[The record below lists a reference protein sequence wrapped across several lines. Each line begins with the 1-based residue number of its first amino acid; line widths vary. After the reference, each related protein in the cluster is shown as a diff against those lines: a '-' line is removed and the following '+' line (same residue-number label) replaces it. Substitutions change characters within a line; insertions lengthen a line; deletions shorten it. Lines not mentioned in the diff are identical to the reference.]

1 MYKIIYIT
9 FFLFVLA
16 FESKAES
23 NMMFEKANQ
32 LYHNKLYDSASAL
45 YTQLINDGYETP
57 DLYYNAGNSFYRTE
71 KIGLAVWCYKK
82 ALQLEKNLNIQDNLS
97 LAQNKIKEPIYT
109 QKDIFFIRWWKGLY
123 NFFSVNVWAFISLF
137 SFLIAM
143 IILFI
148 KKLKS
153 DLLISKKVNI
163 SLFSF
168 SIVSMFFMLVKY
180 YNEAYHYHGII
191 INQTTFR
198 KTYFDKNSMIL
209 SEGVEVEY
217 NGIGKVG
224 INVILPNGQEGIINA
239 NDFKKL

>member
-9 FFLFVLA
+9 FFLFLLA

-82 ALQLEKNLNIQDNLS
+82 ALQLENNLNIQDNLA

-143 IILFI
+143 IILFL

-153 DLLISKKVNI
+153 ELSISKKVNI
-163 SLFSF
+163 SLFSL
-168 SIVSMFFMLVKY
+168 SIVSLFFMLVKY

-224 INVILPNGQEGIINA
+224 INVILPNGQEGIISA

>member
-32 LYHNKLYDSASAL
+32 LYHNKLYDSASEL

-82 ALQLEKNLNIQDNLS
+82 ALQLEKNLNIQDNLA

-123 NFFSVNVWAFISLF
+123 NLFSVNVWAFISLF

-143 IILFI
+143 IILFL

-153 DLLISKKVNI
+153 ELSISKKVNI
-163 SLFSF
+163 SLFSL
-168 SIVSMFFMLVKY
+168 SIVSLFFMLVKY

-209 SEGVEVEY
+209 SEGLEVEY

>member
-82 ALQLEKNLNIQDNLS
+82 ALQLENNLNIQDNLA
-97 LAQNKIKEPIYT
+97 LAKNKIKEPIYT
-109 QKDIFFIRWWKGLY
+109 QKYIFFIRWWKGLY

-143 IILFI
+143 IILFL

-153 DLLISKKVNI
+153 ELSISKKVNI
-163 SLFSF
+163 SLFSL
-168 SIVSMFFMLVKY
+168 SIVSLFFMLVKY

-224 INVILPNGQEGIINA
+224 INVILPNGQEGIISA

>member
-82 ALQLEKNLNIQDNLS
+82 ALQLENNLNIQDNLA
-97 LAQNKIKEPIYT
+97 LAKNKIKEPIYT

-123 NFFSVNVWAFISLF
+123 NLFSVNVWAFISLF

-163 SLFSF
+163 SLFSL
-168 SIVSMFFMLVKY
+168 SIVSLFFMLVKY

>member
-71 KIGLAVWCYKK
+71 KIGLAIWCYKK
-82 ALQLEKNLNIQDNLS
+82 ALLLENNLNIQDNLA

-123 NFFSVNVWAFISLF
+123 NLFSVNVWAFISLV

-143 IILFI
+143 VILFLQKI
-148 KKLKS
+148 KFEFS
-153 DLLISKKVNI
+153 ISKKVTI

-209 SEGVEVEY
+209 SEGIEVEY

-224 INVILPNGQEGIINA
+224 INIILPNGQEGIISASN
-239 NDFKKL
+239 FRKL

>member
-9 FFLFVLA
+9 FFLFLLA

-82 ALQLEKNLNIQDNLS
+82 ALQLENNLNIQDNLA

-143 IILFI
+143 IILFL

-153 DLLISKKVNI
+153 ELSISKKVNI
-163 SLFSF
+163 SLFSL
-168 SIVSMFFMLVKY
+168 SIVSLFFMLVKY

-224 INVILPNGQEGIINA
+224 INIILPDGQEGIISA

>member
-9 FFLFVLA
+9 FFLFLLA

-32 LYHNKLYDSASAL
+32 LYHNKLYDSASVL

-57 DLYYNAGNSFYRTE
+57 DLFYNAGNSFYRTE

-82 ALQLEKNLNIQDNLS
+82 ALQLENNLNIQDNLA

-123 NFFSVNVWAFISLF
+123 NLFSVNVWAFISLF

-143 IILFI
+143 IILILKKI
-148 KKLKS
+148 KSELS
-153 DLLISKKVNI
+153 ISKKVNI
-163 SLFSF
+163 SLFSL
-168 SIVSMFFMLVKY
+168 SIVLLFFMLVKF
-180 YNEAYHYHGII
+180 YNVAYHYHGII

-224 INVILPNGQEGIINA
+224 INVILPNGQEGIISA